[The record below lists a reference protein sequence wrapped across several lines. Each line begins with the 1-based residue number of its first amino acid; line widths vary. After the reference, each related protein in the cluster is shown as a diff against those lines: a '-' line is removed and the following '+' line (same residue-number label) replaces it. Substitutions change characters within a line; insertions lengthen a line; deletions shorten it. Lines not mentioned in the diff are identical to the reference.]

1 MVEPQRGKIAMTLK
15 PNLVVCNPD
24 VSSDRGK
31 AVFFHFEIVN
41 PATLQSTGAPHN
53 IAMPH
58 ADAKRLFD
66 ILGAMSKQYGWME
79 TAPEVLRVSATWS
92 DPAANSP
99 A

>member
-1 MVEPQRGKIAMTLK
+1 MTLK
-15 PNLVVCNPD
+15 PDLVVCNPN

-41 PATLQSTGAPHN
+41 PATLESTGTPHN

-66 ILGAMSKQYGWME
+66 ILDAMSKQYGWME
-79 TAPEVLRVSATWS
+79 TVPGVLRISAETS
-92 DPAANSP
+92 RPRGNAP
-99 A
+99 V

>member
-1 MVEPQRGKIAMTLK
+1 MTLK
-15 PNLVVCNPD
+15 PDLVVCNPD

-66 ILGAMSKQYGWME
+66 ILEAMSKQYGWME
-79 TAPEVLRVSATWS
+79 RAPDVLRVSSSSAGN
-92 DPAANSP
+92 AA

>member
-1 MVEPQRGKIAMTLK
+1 MTLK
-15 PNLVVCNPD
+15 PDLVVCNPD

-66 ILGAMSKQYGWME
+66 ILEAMSKQYGWME
-79 TAPEVLRVSATWS
+79 SAPDVLRVSSSSAGN
-92 DPAANSP
+92 AA

>member
-1 MVEPQRGKIAMTLK
+1 MTLK
-15 PNLVVCNPD
+15 PDLVVCNPD

-66 ILGAMSKQYGWME
+66 ILEAMSKQYGWVE
-79 TAPEVLRVSATWS
+79 TAPGVVQVSGAAS
-92 DPAANSP
+92 GPAA
-99 A
+99 

>member
-1 MVEPQRGKIAMTLK
+1 MTLK
-15 PNLVVCNPD
+15 PDLVVCNPD

-58 ADAKRLFD
+58 ADAKRLLD
-66 ILGAMSKQYGWME
+66 ILEAMSKQYGWVE
-79 TAPEVLRVSATWS
+79 TAPGVVRVSGAAS
-92 DPAANSP
+92 GPA
-99 A
+99 